1 MEMVRLLFTALLLS
15 LASTIAEGQEYR
27 GTILGRV
34 LDQQGAVLPGATV
47 VVTNENTNVKDQT
60 ISEADGA
67 YTVPLLIPGK
77 YRVEVEL
84 PGFKRFA
91 QSGITVAIGQRAT
104 VDIRLELG
112 ALVETVTVT
121 ADSPMLDTT
130 TGTLG
135 QVIDRERV
143 EAMPLNGRL
152 IFMLNRLA
160 GGVNW
165 QVPTLGATG
174 TSGLR
179 PFDNG
184 GGSAWS
190 MNGGRLSTNEFLLD
204 GAPNST
210 RGRFNFAPPV
220 DAVEEFKI
228 QTNTYDAQYG
238 RTGGGVVNMSLKSGT
253 NRLRVQA
260 WEFFK
265 DDSLNANDSLN
276 RQVGEEKPPYL
287 ANQYGATG
295 GGPLIKDRT
304 FYMVTFEGLRERPA
318 FPQTASV
325 PTQAE
330 RNGDFSQSY
339 RDQVTPLIIYDPLTT
354 TCDAS
359 GRCTRT
365 PFPNNIIP
373 RDRLNPIAQQILAL
387 YSLPNVP
394 GQRLTNFVNG
404 ANTAKYDYHAEVV
417 RIDHKFSASSKL
429 SISLH
434 RNHRDEFRSTNGL
447 QGSFAN
453 QGQWPQRRQ
462 NHGATGD
469 WVTVLGGR
477 GLLNVRGGFTMFTES
492 NELSDVKEFDVS
504 SLGFVNAPGRFL
516 PRIDLQ
522 QYAGIGVGSD
532 GRGTDDRTASVQGN
546 YTVNLSRQNLKFG
559 GEYRNI
565 RAYPRTT
572 GNSNGFFDFT
582 RGYTQRDPNAGDA
595 TSGNAVASF
604 LLGYPASANIGA
616 GNQRAEQWHYMVL
629 FFQDDFRVTRKLTLN
644 LGVRW
649 DFESGVTD
657 AENRLVRG
665 FDVDVS
671 NPLGQSIR
679 NRPGISECPG
689 CGDLRGGLRFAGVD
703 GVPRSLFEPDWNNV
717 QARVGLAYA
726 VNDKTVLRGGY
737 GHYYQYRGQ
746 LGPQD
751 PFFTSTPYI
760 AGDIGG
766 RVGIPETTLNTFTNP
781 FPSGRIVSSGGSDG
795 LLTLVG
801 RGVSFDDPVNRV
813 PNIHQYSVTVTR
825 AITRN
830 LKAEVSYVGSQT
842 RDLSIGGDDA
852 TRNINAISREDQAR
866 GAAYL
871 QANISNPFGG
881 LLPGTSK
888 NGSTIQRQQLLGA
901 FPQFGS
907 VTRNAWSIG
916 RSWYNSMQLIV
927 EKRMSRGLT
936 FTSSYTYSK
945 TIERNNFLNA
955 QDAVAAFR
963 NPDEVNLVEQVTD
976 YHRPH
981 IWVFSGMYELPFGS
995 GRKFGANASGLLEHF
1010 IGGWQANWSFNW
1022 QSGRPVDQP
1031 GGLEPIPGKSA
1042 KLEKSTPDRW
1052 FNTCYIDLMGNP
1064 QKCLAG
1070 EEPVW
1075 RQRPP
1080 FTQRTTPNRFDDILR
1095 PWKPTLDASLF
1106 KNVKFGDLRRLEF
1119 RLEAFNVMNVS
1130 IFDTPSTDFQSVN
1143 FGRIATPRR
1152 SIYFPR
1158 NVQLGVKFYF

>member
-1 MEMVRLLFTALLLS
+1 MVQGLLIAVLLS
-15 LASTIAEGQEYR
+15 LGSVSAQEYR

-34 LDQQGAVLPGATV
+34 VDQQGAVLPGATV
-47 VVTNENTNVKDQT
+47 VVTNENTNVSEQT
-60 ISEADGA
+60 VSEADGA
-67 YTVPLLIPGK
+67 YAVPFLIPGK

-84 PGFKRFA
+84 PGFKRFV
-91 QSGITVAIGQRAT
+91 QSGIVVAIGQRAT
-104 VDIRLELG
+104 VDVRLDIG
-112 ALVETVTVT
+112 DVVETVVVT
-121 ADSPMLDTT
+121 SDAPMLDTSS
-130 TGTLG
+130 GTLG

-152 IFMLNRLA
+152 VFMLNRLA

-190 MNGGRLSTNEFLLD
+190 MNGGRLTTNEFLLD

-238 RTGGGVVNMSLKSGT
+238 RTGGGVVNMTLKSGT

-265 DDSLNANDSLN
+265 HESLNAADSLN
-276 RQVGEEKPPYL
+276 RSLGAKKPPYL

-295 GGPLIKDRT
+295 GGPLVKDRT
-304 FYMVTFEGLRERPA
+304 FYMITFEGLRERPS
-318 FPQTASV
+318 FPQTTSV
-325 PTQAE
+325 PTLAE

-339 RDQVTPLIIYDPLTT
+339 RDQVTPLVIYDPLTT

-373 RDRLNPIAQQILAL
+373 AERINPVARAILAL
-387 YSLPNVP
+387 YPLPNVD
-394 GQRLTNFVNG
+394 GQRLTNYVNG
-404 ANTAKYDYHAEVV
+404 VNGAKYDYDAEVI
-417 RIDHKFSASSKL
+417 RIDHRFSAANK
-429 SISLH
+429 IAVSLH

-447 QGSFAN
+447 QGTFVN
-453 QGQWPQRRQ
+453 QGQWPQTRE
-462 NHGATGD
+462 NYGATGD
-469 WVTVLGGR
+469 WVTVFGGK
-477 GLLNVRGGFTMFTES
+477 GLLNVRAGFTMFTES
-492 NELSDVKEFDVS
+492 NELSDVKAFDIS
-504 SLGFVNAPGRFL
+504 PLGFVNAPGKYL
-516 PRIDLQ
+516 PRIDVA
-522 QYAGIGVGSD
+522 QYTDIGVGSE
-532 GRGTDDRTASVQGN
+532 GRGTDDRTTSLQAN
-546 YTVNLSRQNLKFG
+546 YTTNLSRQTLKFG

-565 RAYPRTT
+565 RAYPRTSGT
-572 GNSNGFFDFT
+572 SNGMFDFT
-582 RGYTQRDPNAGDA
+582 RAFTQRDPNAGDS
-595 TSGNAVASF
+595 TSGHAVASF
-604 LLGYPASANIGA
+604 LLGYPASASIGA

-644 LGVRW
+644 LGARW

-665 FDVDVS
+665 FDFDAGS
-671 NPLGQSIR
+671 PLAASIQ
-679 NRPGISECPG
+679 NRVGLAECPG
-689 CGDLRGGLRFAGVD
+689 CADLRGGLRFAGLD
-703 GVPRSLFEPDWNNV
+703 GVPRGLFEPDWNNL
-717 QARVGLAYA
+717 QARLGFAYA

-760 AGDIGG
+760 ANDIGG
-766 RVGIPETTLNTFTNP
+766 RVGIPELTLNNFSNP
-781 FPSGRIVSSGGSDG
+781 FPNGRIQSSGASEG

-801 RGVSFDDPVNRV
+801 RNVSFDDPNSRV
-813 PNIHQYSVTVTR
+813 PNIHQYNITITR
-825 AITRN
+825 ALTRN
-830 LKAEVSYVGSQT
+830 IKAEVSYVGSQT
-842 RDLSIGGDDA
+842 RNIAIGVSGDEA

-871 QANISNPFGG
+871 QANVPNPFAG

-888 NGSTIQRQQLLGA
+888 NGSTIQRQNLLGA

-907 VTRNAWSIG
+907 ITRNAWSIG
-916 RSWYNSMQLIV
+916 RSWYNSLQVIV

-945 TIERNNFLNA
+945 TKERNNFLNA
-955 QDAVAAFR
+955 QDAVAAFQ
-963 NPDEVNLVEQVTD
+963 NPDDVNLVEQVTD

-981 IWVFSGMYELPFGS
+981 IWVLSGMYELPFGN
-995 GRKFGANASGLLEHF
+995 GRSVGSNATGLVEHL

-1031 GGLEPIPGKSA
+1031 GGLERIAGKSA
-1042 KLEKSTPDRW
+1042 KLKNPTPDRW
-1052 FNTCYIDLMGNP
+1052 FNTCYLDLAGVA
-1064 QKCLAG
+1064 QRCLPG

-1080 FTQRTTPNRFDDILR
+1080 FTQRTTPNRFDEIMR

-1106 KNVKFGDLRRLEF
+1106 KNVRFGERRLEV
-1119 RLEAFNVMNVS
+1119 RIEAFNVMNVS
-1130 IFDTPSTDFQSVN
+1130 IFDTPNTDFQSVN
-1143 FGRIATPRR
+1143 FGRIASPRR

-1158 NVQLGVKFYF
+1158 NVQLGLKFFF